1 MAQVQV
7 LAPVDNLHLAIDLPD
22 PRYLR
27 PATNRRST
35 MKNMTRFVLVTA
47 VGLLL
52 LPPLPG
58 VQAQQTD
65 MTFFITSAGSGK
77 GADLG
82 GLKGAD
88 QHCQALAQAAGAGSH
103 TWHAYL
109 STSASGGEAALNA
122 RDRIGKGPWKNAKG
136 VIIAKDV
143 DELHGNNNL
152 NKQTALTEKGE
163 PVNGRGDTPNMHDIL
178 TGSQP
183 DGRAFANGDDRTC
196 RNWTSSGEGAAMVGH
211 HDRQGLRDD
220 DASKSWNSS
229 HLSRGTGGGCSQ
241 EALRSTGGN
250 GLFYCFAVN

>member
-1 MAQVQV
+1 
-7 LAPVDNLHLAIDLPD
+7 
-22 PRYLR
+22 
-27 PATNRRST
+27 
-35 MKNMTRFVLVTA
+35 MKNMTRLVLVAA
-47 VGLLL
+47 VMLLL
-52 LPPLPG
+52 LYPLPG
-58 VQAQQTD
+58 VQAQQSD

-82 GLKGAD
+82 GMKGAD
-88 QHCQALAQAAGAGSH
+88 QHCQSLAQAAGAGSH
-103 TWHAYL
+103 PWHAYL
-109 STSASGGEAALNA
+109 STSASGGQAAVNA

-136 VIIAKDV
+136 MVIAKDV
-143 DELHGNNNL
+143 DELHGTNNL

-178 TGSQP
+178 TGSQA
-183 DGRAFANGDDRTC
+183 DGRVFTGSDDMTC
-196 RNWTSSGEGAAMVGH
+196 HNWTSSGEGAAMLGH

-220 DASKSWNSS
+220 DASKAWNAS

>member
-241 EALRSTGGN
+241 DALRSTGGN